1 MIDTKTLEDLAQRL
15 TEALPEGAQNLRTDV
30 ERNFKAVL
38 GSTFQRLDLVTRDE
52 YEVQKLVL
60 ERTREKL
67 KALEARLAAL
77 EGGEPAN
84 G

>member
-67 KALEARLAAL
+67 KALEARVAAL
-77 EGGEPAN
+77 EGGEQAN